1 MRWADTPRQV
11 GESSDVVLSM
21 LTDGAAVEAVTEGP
35 DGLIAGLRPG
45 AVYADMSTVSP
56 ELSRAVAERVAAAG
70 ATMLDAP
77 VSGSPVTLAEGKL
90 AIMVGGEEAALER
103 IRPVLLDIGPA
114 VTHIGPNGTAVQ
126 TKIAINL
133 TLVVQMIA
141 FCEGV
146 ALAEQGGVEREV
158 VVDAMLKSVVASPVL
173 ELPRTLHPRGADA
186 RGASRRRDPPAEGH
200 AARPRRG
207 PPDGLAGA
215 AHGRGERDA
224 ERGARPRDR
233 RERLR
238 RRPPRIPRVGGG
250 RPVKPYRTTV
260 ADVPLERGL
269 REDEGWI
276 DMRVQFL
283 IDERTAGSAGL
294 VVGRTVLPP
303 GARHE
308 RHRHPNCNEFLVV
321 MSGGGEVYTD
331 HGVEPS
337 KAGDV
342 IFTPAGHW
350 HGFNNTSDE
359 DVLLIWGWEGAGS
372 LEAAG
377 YELPE

>member
-1 MRWADTPRQV
+1 VEKGMRWADTPRQV

-173 ELPRTLHPRGADA
+173 SYRGPFILEGRMPAEPLADVTLQQKDMLLALDEGRRMGSPVPLTAAANEMLNAA
-186 RGASRRRDPPAEGH
+186 RGLGIDENDFVVVHRVYRA
-200 AARPRRG
+200 
-207 PPDGLAGA
+207 LAGA
-215 AHGRGERDA
+215 
-224 ERGARPRDR
+224 DR
-233 RERLR
+233 
-238 RRPPRIPRVGGG
+238 
-250 RPVKPYRTTV
+250 
-260 ADVPLERGL
+260 
-269 REDEGWI
+269 
-276 DMRVQFL
+276 
-283 IDERTAGSAGL
+283 
-294 VVGRTVLPP
+294 
-303 GARHE
+303 
-308 RHRHPNCNEFLVV
+308 
-321 MSGGGEVYTD
+321 
-331 HGVEPS
+331 
-337 KAGDV
+337 
-342 IFTPAGHW
+342 
-350 HGFNNTSDE
+350 
-359 DVLLIWGWEGAGS
+359 
-372 LEAAG
+372 
-377 YELPE
+377 